1 MGLHLEGRKGVREGN
16 IVRRTVVKKRRS
28 RVNGVVWVKIRKGTG
43 VQIPSFLG
51 MLVSAVRRP
60 LPIIFSTV
68 ALGIH

>member
-28 RVNGVVWVKIRKGTG
+28 RVNGVVWVIIRKGTG

-51 MLVSAVRRP
+51 MLVFAVRRP
-60 LPIIFSTV
+60 LPIIVSTV
-68 ALGIH
+68 ALGID